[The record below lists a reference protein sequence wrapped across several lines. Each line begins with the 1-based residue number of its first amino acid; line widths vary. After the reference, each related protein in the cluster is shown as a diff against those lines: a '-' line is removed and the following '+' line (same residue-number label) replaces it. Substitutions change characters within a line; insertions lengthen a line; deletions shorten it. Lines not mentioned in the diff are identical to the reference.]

1 MNEKQKQRFWELKG
15 KKSLTEA
22 QREEM
27 VQLEGL
33 AIKAGLDLDN
43 LEPASSGSQ
52 LTENELAEIVKS
64 AVEDQVFGLRE
75 EILDEVKKAGG
86 KEEIEEIVQK
96 YATQFDSA
104 DLLDKLEEKVA
115 KQAIDQESL
124 VNAFKEAIS
133 EFRGESKMKHEE
145 KSNESPLI
153 EVPYGSSKENL
164 TVAQK
169 QLHNLLC
176 NKPINQDIPESLL
189 KSATDRGE
197 SRLSRISQTKAL
209 ETGGTGAGEELS
221 RVNVDLSSQL
231 QEKLYQESALATR
244 LISSEINMPTNPF
257 KLPVVTSFPEF
268 KLQDEASSTSP
279 GTNSAQNVGTA
290 NVTLD
295 TFKLVGISEY
305 SYEVDEDSILAIL
318 PIITNQLAK
327 GAASSFENA
336 IINGDTATTHQDNAG
351 GAVAANSPLKAVNG
365 IRKLAL
371 AESARQYKPASATG
385 FSAEFV
391 GGMRATMGAYG
402 LNPSDLALV
411 VSIEDYNAL
420 IMQDEMA
427 QANTFGADYTYR
439 SGVLPKI
446 FGIDVVASAHMPTD
460 VTAAGVKA
468 ATPGILHTAA
478 LLHVPSWVVGVKR
491 GFTVE
496 TDKDMVKQVNQ
507 VIASYRRDFKP
518 MGSLSSFPIAA
529 LGLNIQ

>member
-22 QREEM
+22 QREEI

-115 KQAIDQESL
+115 KQTIDQESL
-124 VNAFKEAIS
+124 VTAFKEAIS

-153 EVPYGSSKENL
+153 EVPYGNSKENL

-169 QLHNLLC
+169 QLHNILC
-176 NKPINQDIPESLL
+176 GKELNKDIPESLL
-189 KSATDRGE
+189 KSANDRGE
-197 SRLSRISQTKAL
+197 SRLSRISQSKAL
-209 ETGGTGAGEELS
+209 ETGGSGSGEELS

-268 KLQDEASSTSP
+268 RLQDEASSTSP
-279 GTNSAQNVGTA
+279 AANAAQNVGTA

-336 IINGDTATTHQDNAG
+336 VINGDKAGTHQDAS
-351 GAVAANSPLKAVNG
+351 VTTANNPAKACNG
-365 IRKLAL
+365 IRKLGLGAGI
-371 AESARQYKPASATG
+371 EYSNSAAAFT
-385 FSAEFV
+385 ADTV
-391 GGMRATMGAYG
+391 GGMRAEMGVYG
-402 LNPSDLALV
+402 LNPADLALI
-411 VSIEDYNAL
+411 VSIKDYNAL
-420 IMQDEMA
+420 IQQDEIA
-427 QANTFGADYTYR
+427 QANTFGSDYTYR

-446 FGIDVVASAHMPTD
+446 FGIDVITSAHMGD
-460 VTAAGVKA
+460 GVDSTGVVS
-468 ATPGILHTAA
+468 ATPASNTLSTSA
-478 LLHVPSWVVGVKR
+478 LIHVPSWVVGVKR
-491 GFTVE
+491 GFSVE

-507 VIASYRRDFKP
+507 VIASFRRDFQP
-518 MGSLSSFPIAA
+518 MGNLGDGFKIASI
-529 LGLNIQ
+529 GVNID